1 VSRPKVIKTFSA
13 EHGRLE
19 DLFRFDERLS
29 PMPVEEPAP
38 NRWLWQALGATFIIT
53 VVVLMLLRVIGFTA
67 PFLLVLLVS
76 GGAVAIRMLIRTVS
90 ERRWRRVGDLVRNA
104 SGSNLII
111 PGGWSLGSDDGMLQ
125 AIRRWDRR
133 LEWGATSP
141 ERYAHTVAPQLGELA
156 DQWLRQRHGL
166 TRASDPARARSVLG
180 ESTWATLHPAPGGS
194 PSMQDIFEA
203 LQRLESA

>member
-1 VSRPKVIKTFSA
+1 MSRRNVVKTFSG

-29 PMPVEEPAP
+29 PMPTEQPSP
-38 NRWLWQALGATFIIT
+38 NRWLWRGVGATFVVS
-53 VVVLMLLRVIGFTA
+53 VVVLMILRVIGFA
-67 PFLLVLLVS
+67 PPLLLVLLVS
-76 GGAVAIRMLIRTVS
+76 AGAVAIRMLVRTVS
-90 ERRWRRVGDLVRNA
+90 ERRWRSLGDLVRNA
-104 SGSNLII
+104 SGSSLIS

-133 LEWGATSP
+133 LEWGATNP
-141 ERYAHTVAPQLGELA
+141 ARYAHTVEPQLGELA

-166 TRASDPARARSVLG
+166 TRASDPARARAMLG
-180 ESTWATLHPAPGGS
+180 EPAWATLHPAAGTS
-194 PSMQDIFEA
+194 PSTRDIFET